1 MPRPLDPATLVYG
14 LKTIGD
20 PQLSPDAR
28 HVLYTLNE
36 ADPITKRQT
45 SQLWRC
51 DRDGANPRRLTW
63 TGERNSG
70 GRWSPDGTA
79 IAFVSDRPGQQQQ
92 AIVVMPTTEAGEARE
107 LTRHRQGIEALTWSP
122 DGTRLA
128 YTTFFDPANPTEDPP
143 AEGAAPRVRVT
154 RRGDYKQDNRGYLGE
169 RRQQIFVIAVRDGAR
184 QQLTQEPVD
193 HHFPQWSPDGR
204 QLAAQIPNRNGM
216 YSQLVLVDTVTGART
231 PVGPRDGAIGSWS
244 WSPSGERLVFTGDT
258 LASPQHDFFSY
269 DIATYTIRRL
279 TEGLASAPVEG
290 AAGLTPS
297 AAPIWLDDRQVLFH
311 SVRGGA
317 SGLEV
322 LDAETGTIEVL
333 RRGQALHTGFSVD
346 RDGRYVVQAQTTP
359 TSSGELVVHDLDADR
374 ITTIVDPNAAVF
386 QDNPPA
392 RWERFT
398 VRRDTEMIEA
408 WLLTPPD
415 FDPAKRYPLILDIHG
430 GPAGFYGYGFTPL
443 QQCLAT
449 HGFLVA
455 YANPRGSTSYGRDFA
470 TAVYDDWGGEDY
482 RDLLAVVDAVL
493 ERPYTDPGRTGIFGY
508 SYGGYMVAWMITQTA
523 RFKAAVCGAPVF
535 DMEAKWGT
543 SDIGYSGNARQ
554 WGGAPWEN
562 RAFYDTRSPSRF
574 VERVV
579 TPTLIVQGEADERCP
594 VGQGEQ
600 MFMSLLN
607 LGCEVEFAR
616 YPGGFHSFPRTGPP
630 EHRADF
636 LTRTLAWFQTHLGEP
651 TP

>member
-1 MPRPLDPATLVYG
+1 MPRPLTPAILTYD
-14 LKTIGD
+14 LKTVVD
-20 PQLSPDAR
+20 PQISPDAR
-28 HVLYTLNE
+28 QVLYTLAE
-36 ADPITKRQT
+36 ADPATKRQT
-45 SQLWRC
+45 SQLWLC
-51 DRDGANPRRLTW
+51 DINGGNPRRLTW
-63 TGERNSG
+63 IGERNSG
-70 GRWSPDGTA
+70 GRWSPDGTM
-79 IAFVSDRPGQQQQ
+79 IAFVSDRPGQQQH
-92 AIVVMPTTEAGEARE
+92 AIVVMPMADAGEARE

-122 DGTRLA
+122 DSTRLA
-128 YTTFFDPANPTEDPP
+128 YTTYFDPANPTETPLAD
-143 AEGAAPRVRVT
+143 GAAPRVRVT
-154 RRGDYKQDNRGYLGE
+154 RRSDYKQDNRGYLGE
-169 RRQQIFVIAVRDGAR
+169 RRQQLFIIAVREGAR

-204 QLAAQIPNRNGM
+204 WLAAQVPNRNGM
-216 YSQLVLVDTVTGART
+216 YSQLVLVDTTTGARML
-231 PVGPRDGAIGSWS
+231 VGPRDGAVGSWS
-244 WSPSGERLVFTGDT
+244 WSPSGERLIFTGDT
-258 LASPQHDFFSY
+258 SASPQHDFFSY
-269 DIATYTIRRL
+269 DIATYAIRRL

-297 AAPIWLDDRQVLFH
+297 SVPIWLDDRQVLFH

-322 LDAETGTIEVL
+322 IDAETGTIEVL

-346 RDGRYVVQAQTTP
+346 RDRRYVVQAQTTP
-359 TSSGELVVHDLDADR
+359 TSSGQLVLHDLDADR
-374 ITTIVDPNAAVF
+374 MTTIVDPNAAVLR
-386 QDNPPA
+386 DNPPA

-398 VRRDTEMIEA
+398 ISRSTETIEA

-415 FDPAKRYPLILDIHG
+415 FDPDKRYPLILDIHG

-449 HGFLVA
+449 HGFLVV

-493 ERPYTDPGRTGIFGY
+493 ERPYADPERTGIFGY
-508 SYGGYMVAWMITQTA
+508 SYGGYMVAWLITQTA
-523 RFKAAVCGAPVF
+523 RFNAAVCGAPVF
-535 DMEAKWGT
+535 DMESKWGT

-562 RAFYDTRSPSRF
+562 RAFYETRSPSHF
-574 VERVV
+574 VQRVV

-607 LGCEVEFAR
+607 VGCEVEFAR

-630 EHRADF
+630 EHREDF
-636 LTRTLAWFQTHLGEP
+636 LARTLAWFQTHLREP
-651 TP
+651 AR

>member
-1 MPRPLDPATLVYG
+1 MPRPLTPATLVYD
-14 LKTIGD
+14 LKLAGD
-20 PQLSPDAR
+20 PQLSPDAG
-28 HVLYTLNE
+28 HVLYTLAG
-36 ADPITKRQT
+36 ADPVTKRAT
-45 SQLWRC
+45 SHLWIC
-51 DRDGANPRRLTW
+51 DRAGDNARQLTW
-63 TGERNSG
+63 IGERNSG
-70 GRWSPDGTA
+70 GRWSPDGTM
-79 IAFVSDRPGQQQQ
+79 IAFVSDRPGPQQQ
-92 AIVVMPTTEAGEARE
+92 AIVVMPMTDAGEARE

-128 YTTFFDPANPTEDPP
+128 YTTFVDPANPTEAPLAD
-143 AEGAAPRVRVT
+143 GAAPRVRVT
-154 RRGDYKQDNRGYLGE
+154 RRSDYKQDNRGYLGE
-169 RRQQIFVIAVRDGAR
+169 RRQQIFVIDVRDGAR

-204 QLAAQIPNRNGM
+204 WLAAQVPNRNGM
-216 YSQLVLVDTVTGART
+216 YSQLALIDTVTGART
-231 PVGPRDGAIGSWS
+231 LVGPRDGAVGSWS
-244 WSPSGERLVFTGDT
+244 WSPSGARIIFTGDP

-269 DIATYTIRRL
+269 DIATHASRRL
-279 TEGLASAPVEG
+279 TAGLASAPVEG

-297 AAPIWLDDRQVLFH
+297 SAPIWLDDRQVVFH

-333 RRGQALHTGFSVD
+333 RRGQALHSGLSVD

-359 TSSGELVVHDLDADR
+359 TSSGELVVHDLDTDR
-374 ITTIVDPNAAVF
+374 LTTIVAPNAAVF
-386 QDNPPA
+386 RDNPPA

-398 VRRDTEMIEA
+398 VRRGTETIEA

-415 FDPAKRYPLILDIHG
+415 FAPDKRYPLILDIHG
-430 GPAGFYGYGFTPL
+430 GPASFSGYGFTPL

-493 ERPYTDPGRTGIFGY
+493 ERPYADPERTGIFGY

-543 SDIGYSGNARQ
+543 SDIGSSGNARQ

-562 RAFYDTRSPSRF
+562 RAFYEARSPSHF
-574 VERVV
+574 VQRVV
-579 TPTLIVQGEADERCP
+579 TPTLIIQGEADERCP

-600 MFMSLLN
+600 MFMSLLTV
-607 LGCEVEFAR
+607 GCEVEFAR

-630 EHRADF
+630 EHREDF
-636 LTRTLAWFQTHLGEP
+636 LARTLSWFQIHLGEP
-651 TP
+651 GR